1 MNAMNMKWKDST
13 RLMMVDGKPTVT
25 LDVHTTTIERD
36 ERYII
41 SIEEHYDITEPPRSK
56 YDVILRSDDGTEL
69 ARMRMV
75 GPVEDLKKL
84 AMPTVLMGLRARREY
99 MDAVIDDVCKIYEE
113 MYHE

>member
-1 MNAMNMKWKDST
+1 MNMEWKTST
-13 RLMMVDGKPTVT
+13 SLVMVDDKP
-25 LDVHTTTIERD
+25 LDVYTTTIEHD
-36 ERYII
+36 ERYVI
-41 SIEEHYDITEPPRSK
+41 SIEERYDANEPPKSK

-84 AMPTVLMGLRARREY
+84 VMPTVLMGLNARRDY
-99 MDAVIDDVCKIYEE
+99 LDAVIDDVRKIYEE